1 MMSYLRKNM
10 KVILILV
17 IIFFV
22 AFIFLQWGLNITS
35 GNTLKQ
41 DGRYIGEVAGMKIT
55 RDAYASRI
63 NEIRREYMAS
73 SGKTSINQ
81 QDEQYIEEE
90 AFNSIVDDIIFSRI
104 EEKYGYFATNE
115 EITDIIMNVPP
126 QEARNI
132 EQFYVDGQFS
142 MDMYRQFATNPS
154 NREFYVQYYRQ
165 IANQLPKLKMQ
176 TDLISGITV
185 NQDEIMRELRLNE
198 SRFNIEY
205 IVVPNTYDKEIALTE
220 DEMMSYFEN
229 NKGSFYQNPSA
240 VIKII
245 MLNKEPSAQDVLL
258 AKENIEGLR
267 SDIVAGNIDFETAA
281 AMYSDD
287 YQSARNN
294 GSIGFIKQGETV
306 TEFNDAAFSLR
317 KGEISQPVKT
327 MFGWHIIRCN
337 AIRSDSID
345 VSHILVRISPS
356 YETVQAI
363 MDNAQGIL
371 KHIRENGFD
380 AGATNAG
387 LDVITTQPFNYE
399 KPYIFEINA
408 NAPRI
413 GAFISNSRQG
423 DVSGII
429 NEQDFLAIVRI
440 EEKTEKGIPTFE
452 QVEDIVRNRMIREK
466 KRVLSSMNL
475 NGIVRTIND
484 NNTSLRTY
492 AASNDYEYVKT
503 GLITLQEK
511 MQFVPENSRLLGGIL
526 VAEDDGV
533 YYVSDYDNGYIFRVI
548 DREEVNISQSQE
560 LIDKYQQILINERQQ
575 ALLKNWAATVT
586 DVYKVK
592 DLRY

>member
-41 DGRYIGEVAGMKIT
+41 DGRYIGEVAGIKIT
-55 RDAYASRI
+55 RDVYADRV
-63 NEIRREYMAS
+63 NEIRREYMAN

-104 EEKYGYFATNE
+104 EDKYGYFATND

-142 MDMYRQFATNPS
+142 MDMYRQFAADPS

-198 SRFNIEY
+198 SKFNIEY

-220 DEMMSYFEN
+220 DEMISYFEN

-245 MLNKEPSAQDVLL
+245 MLKKEPSAQDVLL

-287 YQSARNN
+287 YQSAKNN

-306 TEFNDAAFSLR
+306 TAFNDAAFSLK

-337 AIRSDSID
+337 EIRPDSVD

-363 MDNAQGIL
+363 MDNAEGIL

-380 AGATNAG
+380 AAAQNAG

-408 NAPRI
+408 NSPRI

-429 NEQDFLAIVRI
+429 NEQDFIAIVRI
-440 EEKTEKGIPTFE
+440 EEKTEKGIPSFE

-466 KRVLSSMNL
+466 KRVLSSMKL
-475 NGIVRTIND
+475 SGIVRTIKD

-492 AASNDYEYVKT
+492 AANSDYEYVKT

-511 MQFVPENSRLLGGIL
+511 MQFVPEDSRLLGGIL

-548 DREEVNISQSQE
+548 EREEVNISQSQD

-586 DVYKVK
+586 DIYKVK